1 MAACLEQIFAKET
14 TEADVAKEIEAG
26 TSPENILS
34 TYLKGEG
41 MNLTGCS
48 MEELQ
53 YTISRETPV
62 IAVIGENQAVLLTG
76 YNKANVAYLDPATGE
91 RKVVTQ
97 ATMESMTA
105 PYGSVYIGYVRN

>member
-1 MAACLEQIFAKET
+1 MIACLEQIFAKET
-14 TEADVAKEIEAG
+14 TEADVTKEIEAG

-34 TYLKGEG
+34 AYLKGEG

-53 YTISRETPV
+53 YNISRETPV

-97 ATMESMTA
+97 ATMENMTA